1 MNNFKNILPIVLGM
15 ALIAFLFN
23 TSGVLYIIFSL
34 AFVVVSVHVFGLNR
48 GLPLSFVFILTFPLL
63 SATDRE
69 FQLGLGFVGCF
80 IVAAFLNWFSASLL
94 GYKTKLEK
102 EQS

>member
-1 MNNFKNILPIVLGM
+1 MNNFKNIFTTVLGI

-23 TSGVLYIIFSL
+23 TSGFLYIIFSL
-34 AFVVVSVHVFGLNR
+34 AFVVVSVHIFGLNR
-48 GLPLSFVFILTFPLL
+48 GLPLAFVFILTFPLI

-80 IVAAFLNWFSASLL
+80 IVAVFLHWFSASLL
-94 GYKTKLEK
+94 EYKAKLEK
-102 EQS
+102 ERS